1 MPTASLELAL
11 AVPPD
16 LREWAVAELAD
27 WGFDGFVEDDAALRA
42 YVAAPAFDAALRARL
57 DGWLRARDL
66 PVAYGVREIPP
77 TNWNAE
83 FEASVPPIAVPPF
96 LVRPSWREPG
106 PEHAGLTD
114 LVVDPKMS
122 FGTGQHESTR
132 IVLGMLP
139 DLVRPGDRV
148 LDAGTGTGILAI
160 AALKLG
166 AASALTFDVD
176 EWAEDNAREN
186 FDRNGVGDRAEV
198 RIGSVD
204 AVSETGFDLVLAN
217 IHREVL
223 LALLP
228 ELRGRLRPGGTLALA
243 GLLRTDADTMREATA
258 AAGFA
263 PLEEATEGAWWAWA
277 GRLDL

>member
-11 AVPPD
+11 PVPPD
-16 LREWAVAELAD
+16 LRGWAVADLAA
-27 WGFDGFVEDDAALRA
+27 WGFDGFVEDDDALRA
-42 YVAAPAFDAALRARL
+42 YIAAPAFDGALRARL
-57 DGWLRARDL
+57 DGWLRACGL
-66 PVAYGVREIPP
+66 PADYATTEIPP
-77 TNWNAE
+77 TNWNAA

-96 LVRPSWREPG
+96 LVRPSWRTAG

-132 IVLGMLP
+132 LVLGLLP

-166 AASALTFDVD
+166 AASALAFDVD
-176 EWAEDNAREN
+176 EWAESNAREN

-198 RIGSVD
+198 RIG
-204 AVSETGFDLVLAN
+204 AVEVVPETGFDLVVAN

-223 LALLP
+223 LDLLP
-228 ELRGRLRPGGTLALA
+228 ALRARLRPGGTLALA
-243 GLLRTDADTMREATA
+243 GLLRADADAMREATT

-277 GRLDL
+277 GRLA